1 MNMQNLMAQAQRM
14 QRDIMKKKEE
24 VEKKE
29 FTGKSELVT
38 VTVNGKKDL
47 VKVEFAKEVASDDL
61 EALQDMIVI
70 ATNNANKE
78 VLSLLLR
85 ASVTFPIHAL
95 AISSSVSVCPSSH
108 STFSGNFFCEHPT
121 NPKQIKNRTNIF
133 LITDSFLIHKHDS
146 ESLQSSQRRY
156 KHSLHLRY
164 LHFPS
169 P

>member
-47 VKVEFAKEVASDDL
+47 VKVEIAKEVASDDL

-78 VLSLLLR
+78 VDVAMEAAMGQYGSMFNGL
-85 ASVTFPIHAL
+85 F
-95 AISSSVSVCPSSH
+95 
-108 STFSGNFFCEHPT
+108 
-121 NPKQIKNRTNIF
+121 
-133 LITDSFLIHKHDS
+133 
-146 ESLQSSQRRY
+146 
-156 KHSLHLRY
+156 
-164 LHFPS
+164 
-169 P
+169 

>member
-29 FTGKSELVT
+29 FIGKSELAT

-47 VKVEFAKEVASDDL
+47 VKVEFAKEVAADDL

-78 VLSLLLR
+78 VD
-85 ASVTFPIHAL
+85 AAM
-95 AISSSVSVCPSSH
+95 
-108 STFSGNFFCEHPT
+108 
-121 NPKQIKNRTNIF
+121 
-133 LITDSFLIHKHDS
+133 
-146 ESLQSSQRRY
+146 ESAMGQYGSMFNGL
-156 KHSLHLRY
+156 
-164 LHFPS
+164 F
-169 P
+169 